1 MEEKIFIPELHDIGK
16 LIDKKVRNLI
26 GIKDHPLIDSIFD
39 QHGNKELFFPS
50 WWTQYHHKKKDKNKP
65 NDWGTENDIKDWK
78 DIPKEFRQDLFILI
92 LSDHLAASS
101 SRSTLEKFGFT
112 PDDKQ
117 PDNPEQQK
125 SILKELGIDNQ
136 DEIRGIVKLWNK
148 KFYQD
153 EESRGNSWAKY
164 DKAEDIQSIFNE
176 IQRCQSGK
184 EFLEINK
191 KYLKLTPEDKTLPR
205 NITSLYT
212 HLELVG
218 NIYRVLK
225 RCTHFEKNDED
236 YFLRLNNQRGVKS
249 IGEAEGGKQ
258 TTPGK
263 GGKDKGKWQ
272 ARLIKCH
279 IGFYQSLVRIHDI
292 NVFKKREM
300 LIQNMLSR
308 FEHSI
313 LFYTSDFIVLFLAGY
328 EDLHEIFQEF
338 TDSGFYVK
346 CVETTADLGIL
357 RSNLDNKVL
366 KARVDKDEQRIKVL
380 RDRET
385 KVKMKIIA
393 YNPEPVLK
401 SNICEVCQ
409 NYESIISPWIHENV
423 EEWLCQTCWNIRE
436 LHIPFRE
443 YYEDWKGE
451 RVCWF
456 KFTLDQDK
464 LENWLQKSFADYVGK
479 IGKHYNLNGKDILIS
494 EFRLLAPQVD
504 FNNDYKE
511 MLEEFWEELIGEIKI
526 KKPIEEYNELGV
538 FLYSA
543 ELTIRIIQ
551 KYLSL
556 IGKYFP
562 DCALD
567 EESPI
572 GLSLSFANIKYPVR
586 EHWRFFENDKNNFLN
601 VHNQNIYKGSYS
613 MNEIQQILN
622 VVEKSVS
629 SPVSKSALHDIIQA
643 FEKLNSEIELTL
655 RLKDKSKDVYKLY
668 VNEGIM
674 PERFLQMYKILGGGE

>member
-249 IGEAEGGKQ
+249 IGEAEG
-258 TTPGK
+258 
-263 GGKDKGKWQ
+263 
-272 ARLIKCH
+272 
-279 IGFYQSLVRIHDI
+279 
-292 NVFKKREM
+292 
-300 LIQNMLSR
+300 
-308 FEHSI
+308 
-313 LFYTSDFIVLFLAGY
+313 
-328 EDLHEIFQEF
+328 
-338 TDSGFYVK
+338 
-346 CVETTADLGIL
+346 
-357 RSNLDNKVL
+357 
-366 KARVDKDEQRIKVL
+366 
-380 RDRET
+380 
-385 KVKMKIIA
+385 
-393 YNPEPVLK
+393 
-401 SNICEVCQ
+401 
-409 NYESIISPWIHENV
+409 
-423 EEWLCQTCWNIRE
+423 
-436 LHIPFRE
+436 
-443 YYEDWKGE
+443 
-451 RVCWF
+451 
-456 KFTLDQDK
+456 
-464 LENWLQKSFADYVGK
+464 
-479 IGKHYNLNGKDILIS
+479 
-494 EFRLLAPQVD
+494 
-504 FNNDYKE
+504 
-511 MLEEFWEELIGEIKI
+511 
-526 KKPIEEYNELGV
+526 
-538 FLYSA
+538 
-543 ELTIRIIQ
+543 
-551 KYLSL
+551 
-556 IGKYFP
+556 
-562 DCALD
+562 
-567 EESPI
+567 
-572 GLSLSFANIKYPVR
+572 
-586 EHWRFFENDKNNFLN
+586 
-601 VHNQNIYKGSYS
+601 
-613 MNEIQQILN
+613 
-622 VVEKSVS
+622 
-629 SPVSKSALHDIIQA
+629 
-643 FEKLNSEIELTL
+643 
-655 RLKDKSKDVYKLY
+655 
-668 VNEGIM
+668 
-674 PERFLQMYKILGGGE
+674 